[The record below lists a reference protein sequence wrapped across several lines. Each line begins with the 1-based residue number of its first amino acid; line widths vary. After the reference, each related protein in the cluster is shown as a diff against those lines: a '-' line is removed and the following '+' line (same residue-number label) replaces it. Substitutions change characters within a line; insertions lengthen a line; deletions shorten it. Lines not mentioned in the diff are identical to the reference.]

1 MSLTFAFDGTES
13 TLSASY
19 FPPIELEEN
28 SDYQV
33 GLLSFE
39 TYNSIPNVDET
50 NNKFHYGGN
59 KVIEIP
65 TGESHYDGG
74 KVIEIPTGAYEVKD
88 IAEYLRSQVKR
99 QAAGAAK
106 QDHLEITVNNN
117 TMQTSIKA
125 TFPIDFTKPDSI
137 GKLLGFK
144 ENEVIPAGKRATT
157 TGVVDVFNI
166 NAIRIECS
174 IATGSYVNSESAHTI
189 YQFYPST
196 PAGYILL
203 EIPSPVIYLPV
214 TTRTIDSIT
223 LRIVDQT
230 GRLVNFRGERISVRI
245 HVKKVM

>member
-13 TLSASY
+13 TLSVNY
-19 FPPIELEEN
+19 FPPIELDVN
-28 SDYQV
+28 SEYQI

-39 TYNSIPNVDET
+39 TYNSIPNVDNS
-50 NNKFHYGGN
+50 NNKFHYDDD

-65 TGESHYDGG
+65 
-74 KVIEIPTGAYEVKD
+74 IGAYEVKD
-88 IAEYLRSQVKR
+88 IAQYLRNELHGQSTKEKPYHIDI
-99 QAAGAAK
+99 A
-106 QDHLEITVNNN
+106 TNNN

-125 TFPIDFTKPDSI
+125 TFSIDFTKPDSI

-144 ENEVIPAGKRATT
+144 EDTVIPIGKKVTT
-157 TGVVDVFNI
+157 VGVVDIFNI

-174 IATGSYVNSESAHTI
+174 IATGSYVNDATAHTI
-189 YQFYPST
+189 HQFYPST

-203 EIPSPVIYLPV
+203 EVPSPVIYLPI
-214 TTRTIDSIT
+214 TTHTIDNIT

-245 HVKKVM
+245 HLKKVF